1 MKFITLSFFIFLTLT
16 ACGKSEKETK
26 TEKCK
31 AEAEEYSKLPSI
43 PNGTHDKV
51 YAELLAKCLTR

>member
-1 MKFITLSFFIFLTLT
+1 MLLALT

-43 PNGTHDKV
+43 PNGMHEKV